1 LLSQKTDVTASEEVV
16 LATIQRVLKPI
27 QQFVRGWMIV
37 PETEALAKKLGL
49 RDGHDMWVI
58 GRAGAM
64 GDCTPEAAAAGLGFH
79 GPAGV
84 HAAWERMPAATS
96 PHAVAI
102 AYAELCQDWGT
113 KALAVFDPARMAR
126 LDDLGRRIL
135 DAADAALGPVFA
147 GWRAVPQP
155 TEVGARASLTMH
167 VLRELRG
174 GAHIAAILASGITPL
189 TAVLASPAPPPRS
202 GPAWAEHLHWVGP
215 FPEVTDHMRAARAAA
230 EALTSRMLIPAFSVL
245 NETEL
250 VEFGELCETTRNAID
265 M

>member
-1 LLSQKTDVTASEEVV
+1 MTASEEVV

-37 PETEALAKKLGL
+37 PETELLANKLGL
-49 RDGHDMWVI
+49 RDGHDVWVI

-64 GDCTPEAAAAGLGFH
+64 GDCTADAAAAGLGFH

-84 HAAWERMPAATS
+84 HAAWKRLPEDTS
-96 PHAVAI
+96 PHRVTV

-113 KALAVFDPARMAR
+113 KALAVFDPARMTR
-126 LDDLGRRIL
+126 LDELGRRVL
-135 DAADAALGPVFA
+135 DAADTALGPVFA
-147 GWRAVPQP
+147 GWRAMPQP
-155 TEVGARASLTMH
+155 TEVGARVSLTMH

-174 GAHIAAILASGITPL
+174 GAHIAAVLASGITPL
-189 TAVLASPAPPPRS
+189 MAVLASPAPPPRN
-202 GPAWAEHLHWVGP
+202 GPAWAENLHWVGP
-215 FPEVTDHMRAARAAA
+215 FPEVTDDMRAARMAA

-245 NETEL
+245 TVAEL
-250 VEFGELCETTRNAID
+250 EEFGELCETTRNAID